1 MHGEREKMRNTP
13 YLPKFKSVGST
24 CVLVTIFLGLA
35 LLLAPANA
43 QSAVRAGGLPSL
55 AGLVE
60 KLSPSVVN
68 ISTETK
74 VEASSGS
81 QFPGFPGGMWDE
93 FFRRFHEGPFG
104 PGPRGRSRPQP
115 RRQSQGSGF
124 IVSEKG
130 LIITNNHVV
139 EKASRITVRFEDQRT
154 RKAKVVGRD
163 SQTDIA
169 LLQVETKP
177 GDTFTALKLGDSE
190 KLRVGDWVMAIGN
203 PFGLSHTV
211 TAGIVSAKGRVIGS
225 NRYENFIQTDASI
238 NPGNSGGPLF
248 DLSGNVVGINTAIFS
263 RSGGNIGIGFA
274 IPINMAKKL
283 LPQLR
288 TGVVTRGFLGVNIQ
302 PVNESLAKGLG
313 LKDTHGALVSN
324 VIKNAPAKKAGIK
337 RGDVIV
343 SVNGEKIENPR
354 QLSMTAAD
362 LKPGSTARV
371 GIIRDGEKRE
381 VELKVAKLPGPK
393 EEVAKATKPALQ
405 KQLGIEGQNL
415 TPELKKQIGAKA
427 EQGVVISRILPDS
440 PAALAGLRRGDVIIE
455 ANRKAIADTD
465 QLREA
470 LKKGGNKGNL
480 LVVDRQGTTF
490 YVALEGK
497 G

>member
-1 MHGEREKMRNTP
+1 MRNSLYP
-13 YLPKFKSVGST
+13 SKFKSSGST
-24 CVLVTIFLGLA
+24 FLITTILFGLS
-35 LLLAPANA
+35 LLLTPIAA
-43 QSAVRAGGLPSL
+43 QSAVSAGKLPSL
-55 AGLVE
+55 AGLAE
-60 KLSPSVVN
+60 KLSPAVVN

-74 VEASSGS
+74 VETSSRGE
-81 QFPGFPGGMWDE
+81 FPGFSGDLWNE
-93 FFRRFHEGPFG
+93 FFRRFHEGPFRR
-104 PGPRGRSRPQP
+104 GPRGGLRPQP
-115 RRQSQGSGF
+115 RQQNMGSGF

-139 EKASRITVRFEDQRT
+139 EKASRITVRFKDQRI

-163 SQTDIA
+163 PQTDIA
-169 LLQVETKP
+169 LLEVETKP
-177 GDTFTALKLGDSE
+177 GDTFTALKLGDST

-225 NRYENFIQTDASI
+225 SRFDNFIQTDASI

-248 DLSGNVVGINTAIFS
+248 DLSGNVVGINTAIFT
-263 RSGGNIGIGFA
+263 RGGGNIGIGFA

-288 TGVVTRGFLGVNIQ
+288 TGVVTRGFLGVKIQ

-324 VIKNAPAKKAGIK
+324 VIENAPAKKAGVK

-343 SVNGEKIENPR
+343 SVNEKKIKTPR
-354 QLSMTAAD
+354 QLSTAAAD
-362 LKPGSTARV
+362 LKPGSVAKIGV
-371 GIIRDGEKRE
+371 IRDGEKR
-381 VELKVAKLPGPK
+381 VLKLKVAKLPGPK
-393 EEVAKATKPALQ
+393 EEVAKATKPTLQ
-405 KQLGIEGQNL
+405 KELGIEGQKL
-415 TPELKKQIGAKA
+415 TPEVKKQIGAKTKR
-427 EQGVVISRILPDS
+427 GVVITKVLPDS
-440 PAALAGLRRGDVIIE
+440 PADMADLRRGDVIVE
-455 ANRKAIADTD
+455 ANRQAITNTE

-470 LKKGGNKGNL
+470 LKKGKTEGNL
-480 LVVDRQGTTF
+480 LVVERQGSTF
-490 YVALEGK
+490 FVALEKGK

>member
-1 MHGEREKMRNTP
+1 MRNSP
-13 YLPKFKSVGST
+13 YLPKLESVGST
-24 CVLVTIFLGLA
+24 CVLVTIWFGLA
-35 LLLAPANA
+35 LLFAPANA

-74 VEASSGS
+74 VETSSGS
-81 QFPGFPGGMWDE
+81 QFPGFPGDLWNE

-104 PGPRGRSRPQP
+104 PGPRGRSQPQP

-139 EKASRITVRFEDQRT
+139 EKASRITVRFKDQRK

-163 SQTDIA
+163 PQTDIA
-169 LLQVETKP
+169 LLEIETKP
-177 GDTFTALKLGDSE
+177 GDAFTALKLGDSE

-225 NRYENFIQTDASI
+225 NRFDNFIQTDASI

-263 RSGGNIGIGFA
+263 RGGGNIGIGFA

-288 TGVVTRGFLGVNIQ
+288 TGVVTRGFLGVSIQ
-302 PVNESLAKGLG
+302 PVNESLAKQLG

-324 VIKNAPAKKAGIK
+324 VIENAPAKKAGVK

-343 SVNGEKIENPR
+343 SINEKKIETPR
-354 QLSMTAAD
+354 QLSTTAAD
-362 LKPGSTARV
+362 LKPGSIAKI
-371 GIIRDGEKRE
+371 GIIRDREKRE
-381 VELKVAKLPGPK
+381 VKLKVAKLPVSS
-393 EEVAKATKPALQ
+393 EQVAKTAKPALQ
-405 KQLGIEGQNL
+405 KHLGIEGQNL
-415 TPELKKQIGAKA
+415 TPELGKQIGAKA
-427 EQGVVISRILPDS
+427 KKGVVISKVLPDS
-440 PAALAGLRRGDVIIE
+440 PAAMAGLRRGDVILE
-455 ANRKAIADTD
+455 ANRKAIVNTE

-470 LKKGGNKGNL
+470 LKKGGKKGNL
-480 LVVDRQGTTF
+480 LVIERQGTTF

>member
-1 MHGEREKMRNTP
+1 MRNTL
-13 YLPKFKSVGST
+13 YLPKCKPVRSA
-24 CVLVTIFLGLA
+24 CVLAATLLGLA
-35 LLLAPANA
+35 LFFAPVNA
-43 QSAVRAGGLPSL
+43 QSAVGARGLPSL

-68 ISTETK
+68 ISTETR

-81 QFPGFPGGMWDE
+81 QFPGFPGDMWNE

-104 PGPRGRSRPQP
+104 PGPRGRSRPRP
-115 RRQSQGSGF
+115 RQRSQGSGF

-130 LIITNNHVV
+130 LVLTNNHVV
-139 EKASRITVRFEDQRT
+139 EKASRITIRFQDQKKRN
-154 RKAKVVGRD
+154 AKVVGRD

-169 LLQVETKP
+169 LLQIETEP

-225 NRYENFIQTDASI
+225 GRFDDFIQTDASI

-248 DLSGNVVGINTAIFS
+248 DLNGNVVGINTAIFS
-263 RSGGNIGIGFA
+263 RTGGNIGIGFA
-274 IPINMAKKL
+274 IPVNMAKKL
-283 LPQLR
+283 IPQLR
-288 TGVVTRGFLGVNIQ
+288 TGVVTRGFLGVSIQ
-302 PVNESLAKGLG
+302 PVNESLAKELG
-313 LKDTHGALVSN
+313 LKDTHGALVSD
-324 VIKNAPAKKAGIK
+324 VIDNAPAEKAGVK

-343 SVNGEKIENPR
+343 SINEKKIKSPR

-362 LKPGSTARV
+362 LKPGSIAEV
-371 GIIRDGEKRE
+371 GLIRDGEKRE
-381 VELKVAKLPGPK
+381 VKLKVAKLPGSK
-393 EEVAKATKPALQ
+393 KEVAKAAKPTLQ
-405 KQLGIEGQNL
+405 KDLGIKGQNL
-415 TPELKKQIGAKA
+415 TSEVRKQIGAKA
-427 EQGVVISRILPDS
+427 NKGVVITNVLPDS
-440 PAALAGLRRGDVIIE
+440 PAAAAGLRRGDVIVE
-455 ANRKAIADTD
+455 ANRKAITDTE
-465 QLREA
+465 QLRKA
-470 LKKGGNKGNL
+470 LKKGENKGNL
-480 LVVDRQGTTF
+480 LLVERRGTTF

>member
-1 MHGEREKMRNTP
+1 MRNTP
-13 YLPKFKSVGST
+13 YLPKFKSVNST
-24 CVLVTIFLGLA
+24 CVLLTIFLGLA
-35 LLLAPANA
+35 LFFAPANA

-55 AGLVE
+55 AGLAE
-60 KLSPSVVN
+60 QLSPAVVN

-74 VEASSGS
+74 VETSSGS
-81 QFPGFPGGMWDE
+81 QFPGFPGDMWNE
-93 FFRRFHEGPFG
+93 FFRRFHGGPFG

-139 EKASRITVRFEDQRT
+139 ENAVNITVRFNDQKK
-154 RKAKVVGRD
+154 RKAKIVGRD
-163 SQTDIA
+163 PQTDIA
-169 LLQVETKP
+169 LLEVETKP
-177 GDTFTALKLGDSE
+177 GDTFTAVNLGDSE

-225 NRYENFIQTDASI
+225 GRYDNYIQTDASI

-248 DLSGNVVGINTAIFS
+248 DLQGNVVGINTAIFS
-263 RSGGNIGIGFA
+263 RGGGNIGIGFA

-288 TGVVTRGFLGVNIQ
+288 TGVVTRGFLGVSIQ

-313 LKDTHGALVSN
+313 LKDTRGALVSN
-324 VIKNAPAKKAGIK
+324 VIENAPAEKAGVK

-343 SVNGEKIENPR
+343 SVNEKKIKTPR

-362 LKPGSTARV
+362 LKPGSIAKL
-371 GIIRDGEKRE
+371 GIIRDGKKRDFKIQ
-381 VELKVAKLPGPK
+381 VGKLPGSK

-415 TPELKKQIGAKA
+415 TAELKKQIGAKA
-427 EQGVVISRILPDS
+427 EKGVVISKVLPDS
-440 PAALAGLRRGDVIIE
+440 PAALAGLRRGDVIVE
-455 ANRKAIADTD
+455 ANRKAIADTE

-470 LKKGGNKGNL
+470 LKKGEDKGNL
-480 LVVDRQGTTF
+480 LVIERQGTTF

>member
-1 MHGEREKMRNTP
+1 MRNSP
-13 YLPKFKSVGST
+13 YLPKLEPVGST
-24 CVLVTIFLGLA
+24 FIFVTIFLGLV
-35 LLLAPANA
+35 LIFAPVKA
-43 QSAVRAGGLPSL
+43 QSAVGAGGLRSL
-55 AGLVE
+55 ADLAE

-74 VEASSGS
+74 VETSSRGE
-81 QFPGFPGGMWDE
+81 FPGFPGDLWNE

-104 PGPRGRSRPQP
+104 PGPRGGLRPRP
-115 RRQSQGSGF
+115 RQQNMGSGF
-124 IVSEKG
+124 IVSENG

-139 EKASRITVRFEDQRT
+139 EKASKITIRFKDQKK

-163 SQTDIA
+163 PQTDIA

-177 GDTFTALKLGDSE
+177 GDTFSAAKLGDSE

-225 NRYENFIQTDASI
+225 GRFDNFIQTDASI

-248 DLSGNVVGINTAIFS
+248 DLNGNVVGINTAIFS
-263 RSGGNIGIGFA
+263 RGGGNIGIGFA
-274 IPINMAKKL
+274 IPINMTKKL

-302 PVNESLAKGLG
+302 PVNENLAKELG
-313 LKDTHGALVSN
+313 LKTPRGALVSN
-324 VIKNAPAKKAGIK
+324 VIENAPAKKAGIK

-343 SVNGEKIENPR
+343 GINEKKIENPR
-354 QLSMTAAD
+354 QLSLAAAD
-362 LKPGSTARV
+362 LKPGSIAKV
-371 GIIRDGEKRE
+371 DIIRDGEKRL
-381 VELKVAKLPGPK
+381 VKLKVAKLPGSS
-393 EEVAKATKPALQ
+393 EEVAKASKPALQ
-405 KQLGIEGQNL
+405 RKLGIEAQNM
-415 TPELKKQIGAKA
+415 TPEIRKQIGAKA
-427 EQGVVISRILPDS
+427 KKGVVISNVLPDS
-440 PAALAGLRRGDVIIE
+440 PAEMAGLRRGDVILE
-455 ANRKAIADTD
+455 ANHKAVANTE

-470 LKKGGNKGNL
+470 LKKGENKGNL
-480 LVVDRQGTTF
+480 LVVERRGTTF

>member
-1 MHGEREKMRNTP
+1 MRNTP
-13 YLPKFKSVGST
+13 YLPNFKSVSST
-24 CVLVTIFLGLA
+24 CVLLTIFLGLV
-35 LLLAPANA
+35 LFFAPANA

-55 AGLVE
+55 AGLAE
-60 KLSPSVVN
+60 QLSPAVVN

-74 VEASSGS
+74 VETSSGR
-81 QFPGFPGGMWDE
+81 QFPGFPGDMWNE

-124 IVSEKG
+124 IVNEKG

-139 EKASRITVRFEDQRT
+139 ENAVNITVRFNDQKK
-154 RKAKVVGRD
+154 RKAKIVGRD
-163 SQTDIA
+163 PQTDIA
-169 LLQVETKP
+169 LLEVETKP
-177 GDTFTALKLGDSE
+177 GDTFTAVNLGDSE

-225 NRYENFIQTDASI
+225 GRYDNYIQTDASI

-248 DLSGNVVGINTAIFS
+248 DLQGNVVGINTAIFS
-263 RSGGNIGIGFA
+263 RGGGNIGIGFA

-288 TGVVTRGFLGVNIQ
+288 TGVVTRGFLGVSIQ

-324 VIKNAPAKKAGIK
+324 VIENAPAEKAGVK

-343 SVNGEKIENPR
+343 SVNEKKIETPR

-362 LKPGSTARV
+362 LKPGSVAKL
-371 GIIRDGEKRE
+371 GIIRDGKKRDFKIQ
-381 VELKVAKLPGPK
+381 VGKLPGSK
-393 EEVAKATKPALQ
+393 EEVAKAAKPALQ

-427 EQGVVISRILPDS
+427 KKGVVITNILPDS
-440 PAALAGLRRGDVIIE
+440 PAALAGLRRGDVIVE
-455 ANRKAIADTD
+455 ANRKAVADTE

-470 LKKGGNKGNL
+470 LKKEENKGNL
-480 LVVDRQGTTF
+480 LVVERQGTTF

>member
-1 MHGEREKMRNTP
+1 MRNSL
-13 YLPKFKSVGST
+13 YLPEFKSVGST
-24 CVLVTIFLGLA
+24 SPFITILIGLT
-35 LLLAPANA
+35 LLFAPVNA
-43 QSAVRAGGLPSL
+43 QSAVEAGRLPSL
-55 AGLVE
+55 AGLAE
-60 KLSPSVVN
+60 KLSPAVVN

-74 VEASSGS
+74 VEARSRGE
-81 QFPGFPGGMWDE
+81 FPGFPGDLWNE
-93 FFRRFHEGPFG
+93 FFRRFHERPFG
-104 PGPRGRSRPQP
+104 PGPRGRSQPQP
-115 RRQSQGSGF
+115 RQQNMGSGF
-124 IVSEKG
+124 IVNENG

-139 EKASRITVRFEDQRT
+139 ENASKITVRFKDKKN
-154 RKAKVVGRD
+154 RKAKIVGRD
-163 SQTDIA
+163 PQTDIA
-169 LLQVETKP
+169 LLQVETEP
-177 GDTFTALKLGDSE
+177 GDLFTAVNLGDSG

-225 NRYENFIQTDASI
+225 SRFDNFIQTDASI

-248 DLSGNVVGINTAIFS
+248 DLKGNVVGINTAIFS
-263 RSGGNIGIGFA
+263 RGGGNIGIGFA

-288 TGVVTRGFLGVNIQ
+288 KGVVTRGFLGVSIQ
-302 PVNESLAKGLG
+302 PVNESLAKELG
-313 LKDTHGALVSN
+313 LKETRGALVSN
-324 VIKNAPAKKAGIK
+324 VIENAPAKKAGIK

-343 SVNGEKIENPR
+343 SIDEKEIENPR

-362 LKPGSTARV
+362 LQPGSIAKI

-381 VELKVAKLPGPK
+381 VKLKVAKLPGSD
-393 EEVAKATKPALQ
+393 EEVAKAAKPALQ

-415 TPELKKQIGAKA
+415 TPELRKRIGAKA
-427 EQGVVISRILPDS
+427 KKGVVISNILPDS

-455 ANRKAIADTD
+455 ANRKAIADTK

-470 LKKGGNKGNL
+470 LKKGEDKGNL
-480 LVVDRQGTTF
+480 LVIERQGTTF

>member
-1 MHGEREKMRNTP
+1 MQRKGEKMRNTP
-13 YLPKFKSVGST
+13 HLPKFKSAGSA
-24 CVLVTIFLGLA
+24 CVLAATFLGLA
-35 LLLAPANA
+35 LFFAPANA
-43 QSAVRAGGLPSL
+43 QSAVGAGGLPSL

-68 ISTETK
+68 ISSETR
-74 VEASSGS
+74 VEASTRER
-81 QFPGFPGGMWDE
+81 FPGFPGDMWNE
-93 FFRRFHEGPFG
+93 FFRRFHEGPFRR
-104 PGPRGRSRPQP
+104 GPRGGLRPQP
-115 RRQSQGSGF
+115 RQQSQGSGF

-130 LIITNNHVV
+130 LVITNNHVV
-139 EKASRITVRFEDQRT
+139 EKASRITVRFKDQRK

-169 LLQVETKP
+169 LLQIETKP
-177 GDTFTALKLGDSE
+177 GDAFTALKLGDSE

-225 NRYENFIQTDASI
+225 GRFDDFIQTDASI

-248 DLSGNVVGINTAIFS
+248 DLNGNVVGINTAIFT
-263 RSGGNIGIGFA
+263 RGGGNIGIGFA
-274 IPINMAKKL
+274 IPISVAKKL

-288 TGVVTRGFLGVNIQ
+288 TGVVTRGFLGVSIQ
-302 PVNESLAKGLG
+302 PVNESLAKELG

-324 VIKNAPAKKAGIK
+324 VIEDAPAEKAGVK

-343 SVNGEKIENPR
+343 SVNEKKIETPR

-362 LKPGSTARV
+362 LKPGSTAKV
-371 GIIRDGEKRE
+371 GIIRDGAKRE
-381 VELKVAKLPGPK
+381 VELKVARLPGPK
-393 EEVAKATKPALQ
+393 EEMAKATKPALQ
-405 KQLGIEGQNL
+405 KDLGIEGQKL
-415 TPELKKQIGAKA
+415 TPEVKKQVGAKA
-427 EQGVVISRILPDS
+427 KKGVVITNVLPDS
-440 PAALAGLRRGDVIIE
+440 PASAAGLRRGDIIIE
-455 ANRKAIADTD
+455 ANRKPVSDTK
-465 QLREA
+465 QLQEA
-470 LKKGGNKGNL
+470 LKKGKNTGNL
-480 LVVDRQGTTF
+480 LVVERKGTTF

>member
-1 MHGEREKMRNTP
+1 MRNTP
-13 YLPKFKSVGST
+13 YLPNFKSVSST
-24 CVLVTIFLGLA
+24 CVLLTIFLGLA
-35 LLLAPANA
+35 LFFAPANA
-43 QSAVRAGGLPSL
+43 RSAVKAGGLPSL
-55 AGLVE
+55 AGLAE
-60 KLSPSVVN
+60 QLSPAVVN

-74 VEASSGS
+74 VETSSGR
-81 QFPGFPGGMWDE
+81 QFPGFPGDMWNE

-124 IVSEKG
+124 IVNEKG

-139 EKASRITVRFEDQRT
+139 ENAVNITVRFNDQKK
-154 RKAKVVGRD
+154 RKAKIVGRD
-163 SQTDIA
+163 PQTDIA
-169 LLQVETKP
+169 LLEVETKP
-177 GDTFTALKLGDSE
+177 GDTFTAVNLGDSE

-225 NRYENFIQTDASI
+225 GRYDNYIQTDASI

-248 DLSGNVVGINTAIFS
+248 DLQGNVVGINTAIFS
-263 RSGGNIGIGFA
+263 RGGGNIGIGFA

-288 TGVVTRGFLGVNIQ
+288 TGVVTRGFLGVSIQ

-324 VIKNAPAKKAGIK
+324 VIENAPAEKAGVK

-343 SVNGEKIENPR
+343 SVNEKKIETPR

-362 LKPGSTARV
+362 LKPGSVAKL
-371 GIIRDGEKRE
+371 GIIRDGKKRDFKIQ
-381 VELKVAKLPGPK
+381 VGKLPGSK
-393 EEVAKATKPALQ
+393 EEVAKAAKPALQ

-427 EQGVVISRILPDS
+427 KKGVVITNILPDS
-440 PAALAGLRRGDVIIE
+440 PAALAGLRRGDVIVE
-455 ANRKAIADTD
+455 ANRKAVADTE

-470 LKKGGNKGNL
+470 LKKGENKGNL
-480 LVVDRQGTTF
+480 LVVERQGTTF

>member
-1 MHGEREKMRNTP
+1 MRDTL
-13 YLPKFKSVGST
+13 YLPKFKSVRST
-24 CVLVTIFLGLA
+24 CVLAATLLGLA
-35 LLLAPANA
+35 LFFAPANA
-43 QSAVRAGGLPSL
+43 QSAVGAGRLPSL

-68 ISTETK
+68 ISTESK
-74 VEASSGS
+74 IKASSGG
-81 QFPGFPGGMWDE
+81 QFPGFPGEMWNE

-115 RRQSQGSGF
+115 RQRSQGSGF

-130 LIITNNHVV
+130 LVLTNNHVV
-139 EKASRITVRFEDQRT
+139 ENAVKITVRFNDQKK

-169 LLQVETKP
+169 LLQIETKP
-177 GDTFTALKLGDSE
+177 GDAFTALKLGDSE

-203 PFGLSHTV
+203 PFGLAHTV

-225 NRYENFIQTDASI
+225 GRFDDFIQTDASI

-248 DLSGNVVGINTAIFS
+248 DLKGNVVGINTAIFS
-263 RSGGNIGIGFA
+263 RGGGNIGIGFA
-274 IPINMAKKL
+274 IPVNMAKKL
-283 LPQLR
+283 IPQLR
-288 TGVVTRGFLGVNIQ
+288 TGVVTRGFLGVSIQ
-302 PVNESLAKGLG
+302 PVNESLAKQLG

-324 VIKNAPAKKAGIK
+324 VIENAPAEKAGVK

-343 SVNGEKIENPR
+343 SVNEKKIKTPR

-362 LKPGSTARV
+362 LKPGSIAEV
-371 GIIRDGEKRE
+371 GIIRDGKKRE
-381 VELKVAKLPGPK
+381 VKLKVAKLPGSK
-393 EEVAKATKPALQ
+393 EEVAKAAKPTLQ
-405 KQLGIEGQNL
+405 KQLGIEGQRL
-415 TPELKKQIGAKA
+415 TPEVRKQVGAKA
-427 EQGVVISRILPDS
+427 KKGVVITNVLPDS
-440 PAALAGLRRGDVIIE
+440 PAALAGLRRGDVIVE
-455 ANRKAIADTD
+455 ANRKAITD
-465 QLREA
+465 AEQLRKA
-470 LKKGGNKGNL
+470 LKKGENQGNL
-480 LVVDRQGTTF
+480 LVVERQGSTF

>member
-1 MHGEREKMRNTP
+1 MHREGEKMRNTP
-13 YLPKFKSVGST
+13 YLPKFKSVRST
-24 CVLVTIFLGLA
+24 CVLAATFLGLA
-35 LLLAPANA
+35 LFFAPANA
-43 QSAVRAGGLPSL
+43 QSAVGAGGLPSL

-68 ISTETK
+68 ISTETR
-74 VEASSGS
+74 VEASSRR
-81 QFPGFPGGMWDE
+81 QFPGFPGEMWNE
-93 FFRRFHEGPFG
+93 FFRRFHEEPFRR
-104 PGPRGRSRPQP
+104 GPRGGLRPRP
-115 RRQSQGSGF
+115 RQQSQGSGF

-130 LIITNNHVV
+130 LILTNNHVV
-139 EKASRITVRFEDQRT
+139 EKASRITVRFKDQRK

-169 LLQVETKP
+169 LLQIETKP

-203 PFGLSHTV
+203 PFGLAHTV

-225 NRYENFIQTDASI
+225 SRFDDYIQTDASI

-248 DLSGNVVGINTAIFS
+248 DLNGNVVGINTAIFS

-274 IPINMAKKL
+274 IPIDMAKKL

-288 TGVVTRGFLGVNIQ
+288 TGVVTRGFLGVSIQ
-302 PVNESLAKGLG
+302 PVNESLAKELG
-313 LKDTHGALVSN
+313 LKDTNGALVSN
-324 VIKNAPAKKAGIK
+324 VIKNAPAEKAGVK

-343 SVNGEKIENPR
+343 SINEKKIKNPR
-354 QLSMTAAD
+354 QLSTAAAD
-362 LKPGSTARV
+362 LKPGSIAEV
-371 GIIRDGEKRE
+371 SIIRDGAKRE
-381 VELKVAKLPGPK
+381 VKLKVAKLPGPK
-393 EEVAKATKPALQ
+393 EDLVKAMEPTLQ
-405 KQLGIEGQNL
+405 KDLGIKGQKL
-415 TPELKKQIGAKA
+415 TPEVQKQVGAKTKK
-427 EQGVVISRILPDS
+427 GVVITSVLPDS
-440 PAALAGLRRGDVIIE
+440 PAAAAGLRQGDVIIE
-455 ANRKAIADTD
+455 ANRKAVADTE

-470 LKKGGNKGNL
+470 LKKGKNKGNL
-480 LVVDRQGTTF
+480 LVVERRGMTF